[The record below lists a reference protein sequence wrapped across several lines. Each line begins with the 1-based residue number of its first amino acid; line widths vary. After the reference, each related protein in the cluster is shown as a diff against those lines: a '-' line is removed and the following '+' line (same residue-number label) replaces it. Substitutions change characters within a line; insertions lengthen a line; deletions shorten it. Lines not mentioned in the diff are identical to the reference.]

1 MTRDHRALSGGP
13 GPQSLPRKA
22 MPAASPTHN
31 CLPEPGF
38 HLPRGP
44 SRDGQEANLRL
55 LVLRSTGEI
64 GPTYLAAW
72 QGVGSEARTKGR
84 VS

>member
-1 MTRDHRALSGGP
+1 MVRDHKALSGGP
-13 GPQSLPRKA
+13 GPQSQSRKA

-38 HLPRGP
+38 HRPRGP
-44 SRDGQEANLRL
+44 SRDGQEANLL
-55 LVLRSTGEI
+55 LPVPRSTGEI

-72 QGVGSEARTKGR
+72 QRAGLEARTKGR